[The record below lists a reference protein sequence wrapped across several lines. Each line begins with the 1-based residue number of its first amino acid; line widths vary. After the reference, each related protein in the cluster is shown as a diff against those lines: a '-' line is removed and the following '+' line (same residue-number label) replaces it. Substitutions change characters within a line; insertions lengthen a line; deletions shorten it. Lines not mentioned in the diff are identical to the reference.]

1 MEVSTAKA
9 SAAAGTT
16 EREIVLTRV
25 FFPSPAARDHIVKKV
40 WGHRR
45 GEPNP

>member
-1 MEVSTAKA
+1 MDVSTAKA
-9 SAAAGTT
+9 SAATGTT

-25 FFPSPAARDHIVKKV
+25 FFPSPADAIMSSKSIGPSK
-40 WGHRR
+40 